1 MVCSAST
8 SLMDSMAALQI
19 MDPRMD
25 SGIYPIPP
33 HLIADC
39 DKFPQMN
46 NVTMPPFDPSARL
59 SATEICWIMDR
70 LLACEVDWHKGASLS
85 QTIHTCLY
93 VHSLSSISPRASQV
107 KGESPNLLVCRVLR
121 PFLMALLKSVGLVWD
136 EVSKG
141 NLIDGEDFNCDK
153 GRISLLEEISL
164 NEVEAW
170 LGDAISYIQAL
181 GDSRYHSHY
190 SSCDI
195 LTSDE
200 AEALLIR
207 IQLRGV
213 SVKPANKE
221 GQVRLKF
228 YTLIARTELFAMHQY
243 FFQSRP
249 NAQAWRRT
257 GPDASAFRSPICSSR
272 IYDGIGKAR

>member
-1 MVCSAST
+1 MSLFPSFEYSGLVPGQMVCSASFT
-8 SLMDSMAALQI
+8 LMDSMAALQI

-39 DKFPQMN
+39 DKFPQRD
-46 NVTMPPFDPSARL
+46 VTIPQFDPDARL

-70 LLACEVDWHKGASLS
+70 LLACEIEWHKGASLS

-121 PFLMALLKSVGLVWD
+121 PFLIALLRSVGLVWD
-136 EVSKG
+136 EVAKG

-153 GRISLLEEISL
+153 GGISLLEEVSL
-164 NEVEAW
+164 DEVEAW

-200 AEALLIR
+200 AEALLVR
-207 IQLRGV
+207 IQLREV
-213 SVKPANKE
+213 S
-221 GQVRLKF
+221 
-228 YTLIARTELFAMHQY
+228 AR
-243 FFQSRP
+243 
-249 NAQAWRRT
+249 
-257 GPDASAFRSPICSSR
+257 SADLESW
-272 IYDGIGKAR
+272 